1 MVGTRLAALVTAAA
15 LGAGALGTLAP
26 AAGAA
31 VGGGDCVDSRAP
43 TRDVT
48 YRKVHGADAGLTKL
62 DVYPAPD
69 GCDAPVVVWVH
80 GGGWRVGD
88 KSQGQ
93 DDKVELFGDLG
104 YTYVS
109 VNYRLTDD
117 GAKTPV
123 RYPVHEQ
130 DVAAAVA
137 WVHDH
142 IAEYGGDPD
151 RIAVLGH
158 SAGAQLVALLATDE
172 RFLGRHDLGLD
183 ALACAAPLDT
193 EGFDVTTAASAPG
206 RQGRIYQS
214 AFGTDPAGWRRAS
227 ALEHVAPDAD
237 IPPMLLV
244 ARGTPK
250 RRAAM
255 QAFADALQGA
265 DIPVTVVEA
274 GQYTHRDVNRQIGVA
289 GEQVITPPLTT
300 FLHDCFA

>member
-1 MVGTRLAALVTAAA
+1 MIRTRVLALAIIAA
-15 LGAGALGTLAP
+15 LGGGALSVAAP

-31 VGGGDCVDSRAP
+31 AGGDCVDERAAA
-43 TRDVT
+43 RDVT
-48 YRKVHGADAGLTKL
+48 YRKVRGPGAGLTKL
-62 DVYPAPD
+62 DVYPAPA
-69 GCDAPVVVWVH
+69 GCDTPVVVWVH

-88 KSQGQ
+88 KGQGQ
-93 DDKVELFGDLG
+93 ADKVKLFGELG

-117 GAKTPV
+117 GAKAPV

-142 IAEYGGDPD
+142 IADYGGDPD
-151 RIAVLGH
+151 EIAVLGH

-172 RFLGRHDLGLD
+172 RFLARHDLGLD

-206 RQGRIYQS
+206 RQGRIYQG
-214 AFGTDPAGWRRAS
+214 AFGTDPAVWRRVS
-227 ALEHVAPDAD
+227 ALEHVAPDED

-244 ARGTPK
+244 ARGTAK

-255 QAFADALQGA
+255 QAFADALREA
-265 DIPVTVVEA
+265 DVPVTVVET
-274 GQYTHRDVNRQIGVA
+274 GGYSHQQVNRNIGVA
-289 GEQVITPPLTT
+289 GEQVITPALTT
-300 FLHDCFA
+300 FLRDCFA